1 MSDYAK
7 SGYRGAEQIMQWGKS
22 YCDWVETCFDRAE
35 KLKPCPTGARGAC
48 CKHCHMGP
56 CRFVQS
62 SEERVEKGVCGAT
75 LATVASRNFLRMA
88 IAGAAAHAD
97 QARDMAFTLLGIA
110 NGEIKDFAISD
121 IKKLQ
126 KVAKVLEIEFEG
138 RAINDVARDVADS
151 FINDFGRQK
160 GVLSYIR
167 RAPKKTRERW
177 EEWAISP
184 RGIDREITEAIYRTN
199 VGVDHDPDSLLLTA
213 LRVSLADGWGS
224 SMIST
229 DIADVLFGA
238 PHPVKTE
245 SGFGIF
251 KEDEVNLIVIGH
263 EPTLAKAISDAASEP
278 DMIEYAQSKG
288 AEGINLGS
296 IYGSRFGISSAGG
309 FTNQEL
315 CIMTGLIDAIT
326 VDSECTMPTLVE
338 IANSFHTKIITTSKK
353 AHLPGAL
360 PIQFDAHRAK
370 EIAREIVRLAI
381 DNYPNRPGTG
391 ERVTETFSMVAGFS
405 QEYLEHG
412 VSEGALRL
420 LSDAIRQ
427 GKIRGAA
434 ALVGYDNPRVQAT
447 GIHQYLARELIGD
460 DVLVFS
466 SGCVSAACAI
476 SGYLN
481 PDTALEEAGLGL
493 REACNEIG
501 IPPILHLGSYV
512 DSSRIL
518 NIISA
523 LANEGHL
530 SDEMGGM
537 PFVIVAP
544 EWFAEKEITLGCYF
558 AASGVPVILGG
569 TSPVEVSEEVTQIM
583 AEGWFERFRGSL
595 SFEPDFEKMHSLALA
610 HIDKARE
617 ELRLKRYEYGKYG
630 DESGFRI

>member
-1 MSDYAK
+1 MSDYTK
-7 SGYRGAEQIMQWGKS
+7 SGYKGAEEIIQWGKS
-22 YCDWVETCFDRAE
+22 YCDWVETCFDRAA

-56 CRFVQS
+56 CRFVHS

-88 IAGAAAHAD
+88 TAGAAAHAD
-97 QARDMAFTLLGIA
+97 RARDMAFTLLGVA
-110 NGEIKDFAISD
+110 DGEIKDFGISD
-121 IKKLQ
+121 VKKLQ
-126 KVAKVLEIEFEG
+126 KVAEVLEIKFEG

-160 GVLSYIR
+160 GILSYTR
-167 RAPKKTRERW
+167 KAPRKTQERW
-177 EEWAISP
+177 EEWGISP
-184 RGIDREITEAIYRTN
+184 RGIDREITEAIFRTN
-199 VGVDHDPDSLLLTA
+199 VGVDHDPESLLLNA

-229 DIADVLFGA
+229 DIADILFGA
-238 PHPVKTE
+238 PQPVKTY

-251 KEDEVNLIVIGH
+251 KEDEVNLIVIGY
-263 EPTLAKAISDAASEP
+263 EPILAKAISDAASES
-278 DMIEYAQSKG
+278 DIIEYAKAKG
-288 AEGINLGS
+288 ANGINLGS

-338 IANSFHTKIITTSKK
+338 VANSFHTKIITTSKK

-360 PIQFDAHRAK
+360 HIQFDVHRAK

-381 DNYPNRPGTG
+381 DNYQNRPGMG
-391 ERVTETFSMVAGFS
+391 EKVTEKNSMIEGFS
-405 QEYLEHG
+405 HEYIEGG
-412 VSEGALRL
+412 VPEGALRL
-420 LSDAIRQ
+420 LNDAIWK
-427 GKIRGAA
+427 GKIRGVAG
-434 ALVGYDNPRVQAT
+434 LVGYDNPRVQAT
-447 GIHQYLARELIGD
+447 GIHQYLAGELIGD

-466 SGCVSAACAI
+466 SGCVSAACAV

-481 PDTALEEAGLGL
+481 PETALEKAGPGL
-493 REACNEIG
+493 REACKEIG

-518 NIISA
+518 TIISA
-523 LANEGHL
+523 MADEGHF
-530 SDEMGGM
+530 SDEIGGM

-569 TSPVEVSEEVTQIM
+569 TSPVEASEEVMQIM
-583 AEGWFERFRGSL
+583 TERWFERFKGAL
-595 SFEPDFEKMHSLALA
+595 YFEPDFEKMHSLALD

-617 ELRLKRYEYGKYG
+617 ELKLKKYEYGKC
-630 DESGFRI
+630 DD